1 MITCFGVCTTLMVL
15 NYHVN
20 MYGNPS
26 GSHLPAGSLVS
37 TESTCRTPG
46 PEGLFFFS
54 ASSPAG
60 VYGSGLAIP
69 VSSSR
74 PPSAPRPPGSSAGCS
89 LAPLTPSVCAASQIP
104 DMSRRGAGPL
114 DFLPSYADRRGGTLF
129 HFSSCARRRGA
140 MIPAAMTATIETT
153 RRLDI
158 SEPSSRVSSLQLLEL
173 FAVDHDTTSD
183 LPDGL
188 PVLRPVD
195 LHAHF
200 ISGFERV
207 LAPASAGLGDG
218 IPGFEN
224 PVRDVA
230 GVVLGIH
237 FHQDVRIRPHV
248 FRHRSVH
255 GHQLP

>member
-1 MITCFGVCTTLMVL
+1 MSTCLGVWTTLMVR
-15 NYHVN
+15 NSHVAI
-20 MYGNPS
+20 YGKPS

-89 LAPLTPSVCAASQIP
+89 LAPLTPSVCAASQMP

-129 HFSSCARRRGA
+129 HLSSCARRRGE
-140 MIPAAMTATIETT
+140 MIPVATTVMTEKT

-158 SEPSSRVSSLQLLEL
+158 SEPSSPYSDSLNSLPLITMRPLISPTGCPFFARLISRLTSSPGLKVALVQPLLAWVTGFHASSTQFVMVPLSSLAST
-173 FAVDHDTTSD
+173 FTST
-183 LPDGL
+183 
-188 PVLRPVD
+188 
-195 LHAHF
+195 
-200 ISGFERV
+200 
-207 LAPASAGLGDG
+207 
-218 IPGFEN
+218 
-224 PVRDVA
+224 
-230 GVVLGIH
+230 
-237 FHQDVRIRPHV
+237 
-248 FRHRSVH
+248 
-255 GHQLP
+255 